1 MADPKDK
8 LVHENHIYIF
18 TVVMVL
24 VAFLAVWFAYKP
36 QIVGFLVYT
45 KGILIIPLWW
55 IHSVFN
61 RTPM

>member
-24 VAFLAVWFAYKP
+24 VAFRVFS
-36 QIVGFLVYT
+36 
-45 KGILIIPLWW
+45 
-55 IHSVFN
+55 IHKRHFN
-61 RTPM
+61 YSSMVDT